1 MIGRCGTLRSVA
13 REEGSIQQ
21 YASVCRPRDSGVGG
35 VSMILRARP
44 SPLLA
49 LCLLLLAMLLSC
61 FPARQVARAGGGL
74 YGDLSGIRLLAET
87 GDTTLDQAQRY
98 ALAAIARNYGGD
110 WHAASL
116 TAYSFPWVR
125 DSYAWGMITSR
136 RDPSLAAY
144 SGSEIRYWLA
154 HQQRYGGWLTRQLSG
169 HFDET
174 PIFIAAVLD
183 AYRVSGDLSL
193 VRRALPQLER
203 GWSWMA
209 HSYIRPARGSSAL
222 IYALVPPYVAADW
235 ADQIARS
242 GYATGLEALW
252 YHATTSLATMEALSG
267 RPTKAHTFGRFAV
280 RIKRDINRLL
290 WAESAPYVSNAPK
303 VAPFGHYVGWRGPR
317 RYFELDSNFLCIL
330 YGIADRRQSESIVA
344 FVERHGGYLFG
355 LDGGTGIPA
364 RVLYGDYAAADYAY
378 RRGKIGKG
386 LYQSAYWPSVGGLV
400 ALALTRI
407 GHLDEARV
415 VLARIAEGIVVG
427 GDIREWYGKDGQGQG
442 AQYFQWG
449 ARMYLVALCAAF
461 GHPGPGATPPAA
473 HLAARLFPAVAGWRW
488 PRSVGGIDAR
498 TYPA

>member
-1 MIGRCGTLRSVA
+1 
-13 REEGSIQQ
+13 
-21 YASVCRPRDSGVGG
+21 
-35 VSMILRARP
+35 MILRSRP
-44 SPLLA
+44 SLALCILLLA
-49 LCLLLLAMLLSC
+49 LLLPC
-61 FPARQVARAGGGL
+61 FPARQVTWAGGGI

-87 GDTTLDQAQRY
+87 GDPTLDRAQRY
-98 ALAAIARNYGGD
+98 ALAAIARNYSGE

-125 DSYAWGMITSR
+125 DSFAWGMIPSR

-154 HQQRYGGWLTRQLSG
+154 HQQGYGGWLTRQLSG

-183 AYRVSGDLSL
+183 AYRVSGDRSM

-209 HSYIRPARGSSAL
+209 HSYIRPAKGSSAL

-235 ADQIARS
+235 ADQIARR

-252 YHATTSLATMEALSG
+252 YHATTSLATMEALIG
-267 RPTKAHTFGRFAV
+267 RPAKASSFDRFAA

-290 WAESAPYVSNAPK
+290 WTESAPYVSNAPK
-303 VAPFGHYVGWRGPR
+303 VASFGHYIGWRGPR

-330 YGIADRRQSESIVA
+330 YGIADSRQSESIVA
-344 FVERHGGYLFG
+344 FMERHAGYLLG
-355 LDGGTGIPA
+355 LDSTTGIPA

-378 RRGKIGKG
+378 RRGKIGRG
-386 LYQSAYWPSVGGLV
+386 LYQSAYWPSLGGLV
-400 ALALTRI
+400 TLALVRI
-407 GHLDEARV
+407 GHPDEARV
-415 VLARIAEGIVVG
+415 VLARIAAGIVVG
-427 GDIREWYGKDGQGQG
+427 GDIREWYGDDGQGKG

-449 ARMYLVALCAAF
+449 ARMYLVALCAIFRHTA
-461 GHPGPGATPPAA
+461 PKAMPPAA
-473 HLAARLFPAVAGWRW
+473 PLAAWPPLAPAWRW
-488 PRSVGGIDAR
+488 HGGVGGIDAR
-498 TYPA
+498 SYPA